1 MTYLLDWFRL
11 PDEFENTL
19 WLSQILQ
26 SMAMKY
32 AVEHWRRNMPRT
44 MGTLYWQL
52 NDCWPVASW
61 SSIDYH
67 HRWKALHY
75 MAKEFY
81 SPLLVSG
88 VEDAA
93 KGTVEIYLN
102 SDLMDAAAGELS
114 WTVTTV
120 GGEVISKGK
129 EKTEIKRGSRR
140 VNVLNLT
147 KDIKTYGVR
156 NLMVWLELSVKGQTV
171 STNFVTFAR
180 PKHLELCNPAIKTEI
195 GQAGGNIVVTLT
207 AKSPALWIWLE
218 LTDIDARFSDNFFHL
233 RPEKPVK
240 ITITSTEPL
249 SPAQIK
255 KNLRVRSLFDTYK

>member
-1 MTYLLDWFRL
+1 
-11 PDEFENTL
+11 
-19 WLSQILQ
+19 
-26 SMAMKY
+26 
-32 AVEHWRRNMPRT
+32 
-44 MGTLYWQL
+44 
-52 NDCWPVASW
+52 
-61 SSIDYH
+61 
-67 HRWKALHY
+67 
-75 MAKEFY
+75 
-81 SPLLVSG
+81 
-88 VEDAA
+88 
-93 KGTVEIYLN
+93 
-102 SDLMDAAAGELS
+102 MDAAAGELS

-195 GQAGGNIVVTLT
+195 GQAGGNIVVTLS
-207 AKSPALWIWLE
+207 AKSPALWTWLE
-218 LTDIDARFSDNFFHL
+218 LTDTDARFSDNFFHL

-240 ITITSTEPL
+240 ITITSPEPL